1 MLQKFS
7 YIKENNYNTR
17 GMDKKEAIKID
28 YKKILEKIFTPANI
42 ILYIIAFAI
51 SRVSFLD
58 DMNPFGMAFLAAA
71 YVNNI
76 PIFGVWI
83 FVGIS
88 LILTFGK
95 AITLSYILQS
105 IVFVGLLVIFKSRI
119 LDEKEEVGIKLF
131 LSILL
136 VGFVSNT
143 GKIFL
148 LYDTLLIIMNAIC
161 TVIFYVIFS
170 KAIPVVHNRNQRS
183 FFNKEELVGASIL
196 IAISIS
202 ALGEISIFNF
212 SLRTVLSIL
221 VVLILGWKNGA
232 LAGTTAGL
240 SIGVILAV
248 MGIGDTGLIA
258 SYAFSGLVAG
268 IFRRFGKAG
277 VAIGFVFGNI
287 ILTFVDNNSIQP
299 IIAIKE
305 ILIASVGLLAIPK
318 VIETK
323 IENAIGMERALPDGS
338 AKSLG
343 KVEDTIYAL
352 NSMSEVIN
360 DMSNNFA
367 EVVATTTCEINTKLL
382 EDLFEAIEKKTC
394 SNCNYNKECMKM
406 MIMQD
411 ERYMYKII
419 DILIQNDEI
428 TENDLKEIFEGNICY
443 NTENLLLIINSQY
456 QIYKLNNVWQKKVE
470 ENREIALNQLKGVSK
485 AINTITN
492 NLKVEDKED
501 LFELKLKI
509 RKELELKNVKI
520 KDITLVKE
528 TNKYIANLY
537 LPSCEKGSQCKTY
550 TIENILTS
558 VLGEKMVSTKNN
570 CAINLGSEICIQK
583 YVSKGIYKIN
593 LGISRTTKNRS
604 MVSGDSHC
612 FMELEDGKFLI
623 ALSDGMGSGP
633 KAECNS
639 KLAIK
644 MLERMLES
652 GFDKCTALELINSSL
667 ALRAD
672 EETFSTIDMSVID
685 LYDGNIEFV
694 KLSACPT
701 YIKNNKGVEL
711 VQSVSLPVGI
721 LKDVDINLYDKK
733 LRIWRYSCNGYRWN
747 NRIKRRYRKK
757 GIMA

>member
-7 YIKENNYNTR
+7 YIKENNYNIR

-28 YKKILEKIFTPANI
+28 YKKIVEKIFTPANI

-58 DMNPFGMAFLAAA
+58 DMNPFGMAFLAAT

-83 FVGIS
+83 FVSIS
-88 LILTFGK
+88 LIFSFGK

-170 KAIPVVHNRNQRS
+170 KAIPVVHNRNQS
-183 FFNKEELVGASIL
+183 GFFNKEELVGASIL
-196 IAISIS
+196 IAISIA

-248 MGIGDTGLIA
+248 MGIGDTGMMA

-268 IFRRFGKAG
+268 IFRRFGKVG

-323 IENAIGMERALPDGS
+323 IENVIGIERALPDG
-338 AKSLG
+338 ATKSLG

-352 NSMSEVIN
+352 NGMSEVIN

-367 EVVATTTCEINTKLL
+367 EVAATTTCEVNTKLL

-411 ERYMYKII
+411 EKYMYKII

-428 TENDLKEIFEGNICY
+428 TENDLEEIFEGNICY

-520 KDITLVKE
+520 KDITLGRKN
-528 TNKYIANLY
+528 NKYIANLY

-558 VLGEKMVSTKNN
+558 VLGEKMVSKKNN

-583 YVSKGIYKIN
+583 YVSESIYKIN

-639 KLAIK
+639 KLAIN

-701 YIKNNKGVEL
+701 YIKNKNGVEL
-711 VQSVSLPVGI
+711 VQSISLPVGI

-733 LRIWRYSCNGYRWN
+733 LR
-747 NRIKRRYRKK
+747 KR
-757 GIMA
+757 

>member
-1 MLQKFS
+1 M
-7 YIKENNYNTR
+7 
-17 GMDKKEAIKID
+17 
-28 YKKILEKIFTPANI
+28 
-42 ILYIIAFAI
+42 
-51 SRVSFLD
+51 
-58 DMNPFGMAFLAAA
+58 
-71 YVNNI
+71 
-76 PIFGVWI
+76 
-83 FVGIS
+83 
-88 LILTFGK
+88 
-95 AITLSYILQS
+95 
-105 IVFVGLLVIFKSRI
+105 
-119 LDEKEEVGIKLF
+119 
-131 LSILL
+131 
-136 VGFVSNT
+136 
-143 GKIFL
+143 
-148 LYDTLLIIMNAIC
+148 
-161 TVIFYVIFS
+161 
-170 KAIPVVHNRNQRS
+170 
-183 FFNKEELVGASIL
+183 
-196 IAISIS
+196 
-202 ALGEISIFNF
+202 
-212 SLRTVLSIL
+212 
-221 VVLILGWKNGA
+221 
-232 LAGTTAGL
+232 
-240 SIGVILAV
+240 
-248 MGIGDTGLIA
+248 
-258 SYAFSGLVAG
+258 
-268 IFRRFGKAG
+268 
-277 VAIGFVFGNI
+277 
-287 ILTFVDNNSIQP
+287 
-299 IIAIKE
+299 
-305 ILIASVGLLAIPK
+305 
-318 VIETK
+318 
-323 IENAIGMERALPDGS
+323 
-338 AKSLG
+338 
-343 KVEDTIYAL
+343 
-352 NSMSEVIN
+352 
-360 DMSNNFA
+360 
-367 EVVATTTCEINTKLL
+367 
-382 EDLFEAIEKKTC
+382 
-394 SNCNYNKECMKM
+394 
-406 MIMQD
+406 
-411 ERYMYKII
+411 
-419 DILIQNDEI
+419 
-428 TENDLKEIFEGNICY
+428 
-443 NTENLLLIINSQY
+443 
-456 QIYKLNNVWQKKVE
+456 
-470 ENREIALNQLKGVSK
+470 
-485 AINTITN
+485 
-492 NLKVEDKED
+492 EDKED
-501 LFELKLKI
+501 LYELKLKI

-528 TNKYIANLY
+528 NNKYIANLY